1 MKVLGQIKTLFTK
14 SEAIRL
20 VFIFFGTLIMGV
32 LEVIGVA
39 SIAPFIAVVTSP
51 EIINENKYLAFAFQF
66 SGADNNQ
73 QFIVFLG
80 INVISLMVLSNF
92 TQAFISWKIVS
103 FSEML
108 NTRLSTKLLQK
119 YLMRPY
125 SFFLNKNT
133 SDLGKNILSEVGRV
147 TNGVI
152 MQFMFL
158 TSKLIISTFML
169 LFLVVIN
176 PKVAITIIF
185 ILGGAYLLIFTLVK
199 ERVYKIGLKAT
210 DATFASFKAANE
222 AMSGIKDIKLKG
234 AEEEF
239 VNRFFEPTSL
249 LASVRI
255 QLNLVSSLP
264 RYLLEIVAFGGIILL
279 IIFVILTTQNS
290 NNLIALISIYALA
303 GYRLMPALQQ
313 IYSAMTSIKYNS
325 HSLENLSIDF
335 TNPIPA
341 RIEFESTDSIRFNKK
356 LKVNQI
362 SFSYEGSENLV
373 LNKIELSI
381 YPNTKV
387 GIVGETGSGKST
399 LVDIMLGLIEPDSGF
414 ISIDGV
420 AINEQN
426 ISVWQK
432 YIGYVPQ
439 SIYLTDDTIA
449 ANIAFGCPNNDI
461 NLKKVKRAAELANLD
476 KFINTLPEKY
486 KTSVGERGVRLSGGQ
501 KQRVV
506 IARALY
512 NDPQVIFMD
521 EATSSLDGITESA
534 IMEAIHNLSKEK
546 TIIMIAHRLSS
557 IREFDVIHY
566 VKNGQVIDSGS
577 FDDLMTK
584 NKEFQRLANNL

>member
-1 MKVLGQIKTLFTK
+1 MKLLDQIKTLFNK
-14 SEAIRL
+14 SEAIKL
-20 VFIFFGTLIMGV
+20 VFIFFGTLIMGL

-51 EIINENKYLAFAFQF
+51 EMINENKYLALAFQF

-80 INVISLMVLSNF
+80 IAVISLMILSNV
-92 TQAFISWKIVS
+92 TQAFVSWKISS

-108 NTRLSTKLLQK
+108 HTRLSTKLLEK

-125 SFFLNKNT
+125 SFFLTRNT

-152 MQFMFL
+152 MQFLLL
-158 TSKLIISTFML
+158 TSKLVISTFML
-169 LFLVVIN
+169 CLLVAIN
-176 PKVAITIIF
+176 PMVAISAIIV
-185 ILGGAYLLIFTLVK
+185 LGGAYWLIFTLVK
-199 ERVYKIGLKAT
+199 GRVYKIGLKAT

-239 VNRFFEPTSL
+239 VKRFFEPTSL

-264 RYLLEIVAFGGIILL
+264 RYLLEIIAFGGIILL
-279 IIFVILTTQNS
+279 IIIVILMTQNS
-290 NNLIALISIYALA
+290 DNFIPIISVYALA

-313 IYSAMTSIKYNS
+313 IYNSMTSIKYNS
-325 HSLENLSIDF
+325 HSLENLSFDF
-335 TNPIPA
+335 KNPITTRVVP
-341 RIEFESTDSIRFNKK
+341 ENSDSIRFNKK

-362 SFSYEGSENLV
+362 SFSYEDSENLV

-420 AINEQN
+420 EINDQN
-426 ISVWQK
+426 ISLWQN

-439 SIYLTDDTIA
+439 SIYLTDDTIE
-449 ANIAFGCPNNDI
+449 ANIAFGCTNNDI
-461 NLKKVKRAAELANLD
+461 DLKKVKRAAELANLD
-476 KFINTLPEKY
+476 EFINTLPEKY
-486 KTSVGERGVRLSGGQ
+486 KTFVGERGVRLSGGQ

-534 IMEAIHNLSKEK
+534 IMEAIHNLSNEK

-557 IREFDVIHY
+557 IREFDVIHF
-566 VKNGQVIDSGS
+566 VKDGQIVDSGS
-577 FDDLMTK
+577 FDDLMKK
-584 NKEFQRLANNL
+584 NKEFQRLANN